1 MTQEIKQIRLSA
13 AVMERGSQV
22 GDSDEVINEDTY
34 IFEPSTY
41 AVVDHLE
48 NSMMQITLSE
58 VILESKL
65 AQYASRFKAMS
76 LARSRAEENFSEVD
90 GLYKRAHRQEKD
102 ERLKETVNSLRGT
115 AL

>member
-1 MTQEIKQIRLSA
+1 
-13 AVMERGSQV
+13 
-22 GDSDEVINEDTY
+22 
-34 IFEPSTY
+34 
-41 AVVDHLE
+41 
-48 NSMMQITLSE
+48 
-58 VILESKL
+58 
-65 AQYASRFKAMS
+65 MS